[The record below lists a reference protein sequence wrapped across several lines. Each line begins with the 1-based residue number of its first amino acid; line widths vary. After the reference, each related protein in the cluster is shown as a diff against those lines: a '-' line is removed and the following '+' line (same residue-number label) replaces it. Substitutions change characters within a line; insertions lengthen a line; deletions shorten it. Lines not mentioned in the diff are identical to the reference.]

1 MITET
6 GRIAE
11 MLCAPFFLCFTEKQA
26 EILVTIAPFRV
37 RPQHK
42 IIRKFAAMERGVIGA
57 GKHQQSQSYEKTI
70 STQTLCI
77 SKK

>member
-11 MLCAPFFLCFTEKQA
+11 MLCAPFFVCFTEKQA

-42 IIRKFAAMERGVIGA
+42 NIRKFAAMKRGA
-57 GKHQQSQSYEKTI
+57 DRADSHLKTKHT
-70 STQTLCI
+70 
-77 SKK
+77 

>member
-11 MLCAPFFLCFTEKQA
+11 MLCAPFFVCFTEKQA

-37 RPQHK
+37 SNTK
-42 IIRKFAAMERGVIGA
+42 ISVNLQRWNEESLAQA
-57 GKHQQSQSYEKTI
+57 
-70 STQTLCI
+70 STNNLNDT
-77 SKK
+77 KKL